1 MSASNLTAPFRPML
15 MGGDIAALIV
25 KIEQWGEAR
34 NITPE
39 GGATIEAQ
47 LKKLQEELNEGFDT
61 LEELDTN
68 ARLTFHETVELRTQL
83 DADFGDMLVCIIQAM
98 RLANTDMI
106 VCLEKA
112 WEDIKDR
119 KGTMVDGQFVK
130 ES

>member
-1 MSASNLTAPFRPML
+1 MSASNLNTPFRPML
-15 MGGDIAALIV
+15 MGGDIASLIV
-25 KIEQWGEAR
+25 KIEQWGEDR
-34 NITPE
+34 NITYD
-39 GGATIEAQ
+39 GGATVRSQLEKGLSEYEEAMTT
-47 LKKLQEELNEGFDT
+47 LDELEASA
-61 LEELDTN
+61 E
-68 ARLTFHETVELRTQL
+68 LTFHRVVELRTQL